1 MLLATLICQLRKQL
15 VFFTLWIFVWDLLN
29 SEARHRIVASQ
40 NTVSF
45 HKVRALS
52 HAQTNVVDSG
62 FQLPPTDGPPTYPGD
77 CAMPAGVKLY
87 TEPTSSQIL
96 MGTSID
102 GAWVCAMHTFTFTNH
117 RMQQS
122 AHPSSAIYVTAIPG
136 NLQDGVVT
144 LLGERT
150 LHDGC
155 VGGIG
160 LKVHNTLLPVGIEG
174 PVSWESGAW
183 ES

>member
-1 MLLATLICQLRKQL
+1 MLWTPGSSRPSPA
-15 VFFTLWIFVWDLLN
+15 VP
-29 SEARHRIVASQ
+29 RH
-40 NTVSF
+40 
-45 HKVRALS
+45 
-52 HAQTNVVDSG
+52 
-62 FQLPPTDGPPTYPGD
+62 PGD
-77 CAMPAGVKLY
+77 CARSAGVELY

-96 MGTSID
+96 MDTSID
-102 GAWVCAMHTFTFTNH
+102 GAWVFALLT
-117 RMQQS
+117 
-122 AHPSSAIYVTAIPG
+122 IYVHKPSHAAIGTSFKCYVTIPG
-136 NLQDGVVT
+136 NLQDGVIA

-174 PVSWESGAW
+174 PVSWELGTW